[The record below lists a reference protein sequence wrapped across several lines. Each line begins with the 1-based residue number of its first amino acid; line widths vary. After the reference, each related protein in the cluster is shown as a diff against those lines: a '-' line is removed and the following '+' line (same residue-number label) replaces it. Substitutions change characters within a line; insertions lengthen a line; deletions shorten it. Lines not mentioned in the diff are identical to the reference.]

1 MKSSSRV
8 IILTGLS
15 GSGKTVALRALEDA
29 GYFCIDNLPLPLL
42 PNLLEISKDSKL
54 LRNIAVGIDI
64 REKGLLRNIEE
75 KILNLK
81 QDFIIDVIFLE
92 AERSILVRRFKE
104 TRRPHPLSVWE
115 DDDIANLIEKE
126 SLYLKSLRY
135 NADRVIDTS
144 SYTPHQLRKLI
155 MGLFGNASTGDMKIT
170 LISFGYKYGIP
181 QSIDL
186 LFDIRFLPNPHFVP
200 QLRELTG
207 LDRPVREYVLTASQ
221 SKTLLQKVTDLL
233 GFLIEQYRNE
243 GKSSIIIG
251 IGCTGGRH
259 RSPVIAEELRNQL
272 SKMFSLKIE
281 MIHREL

>member
-1 MKSSSRV
+1 
-8 IILTGLS
+8 
-15 GSGKTVALRALEDA
+15 
-29 GYFCIDNLPLPLL
+29 
-42 PNLLEISKDSKL
+42 
-54 LRNIAVGIDI
+54 
-64 REKGLLRNIEE
+64 
-75 KILNLK
+75 
-81 QDFIIDVIFLE
+81 
-92 AERSILVRRFKE
+92 
-104 TRRPHPLSVWE
+104 
-115 DDDIANLIEKE
+115 
-126 SLYLKSLRY
+126 
-135 NADRVIDTS
+135 
-144 SYTPHQLRKLI
+144 